1 LNPRATKQ
9 TANEPQAAN
18 MISKN
23 EALTKDQ
30 ANVEGYRQNRGYQP
44 DRQSVTTADSSFPG
58 PIEGVVD
65 LDQTIAPTNA
75 TAFIKGDTRIGKKL
89 SVRAVHTQD
98 AGLVIAVLNPGP
110 SDVLVYGDVTIS
122 FSAMEVHRR
131 GQLVTLTL
139 KEFKTL
145 AYLLKNARRVISRDE
160 LLNEV
165 WGYQCYPCTR
175 TVDNHILR
183 LRKKLEPEPALPKHF
198 RTVHGIGYKFL
209 P

>member
-1 LNPRATKQ
+1 MVSQ
-9 TANEPQAAN
+9 
-18 MISKN
+18 N

-30 ANVEGYRQNRGYQP
+30 ANIEGYRQNRGYQAE
-44 DRQSVTTADSSFPG
+44 RQSATVTDSSFSG
-58 PIEGVVD
+58 PLTEVLEI
-65 LDQTIAPTNA
+65 DQTVAPSDS
-75 TAFIKGDTRIGKKL
+75 TAFLKGETRTRKGIN
-89 SVRAVHTQD
+89 VRAVHRQD
-98 AGLVIAVLNPGP
+98 ARLVIVARNPGP

-131 GQLVTLTL
+131 GQLVALTRQ
-139 KEFKTL
+139 EFRTL

-165 WGYQCYPCTR
+165 WGYRSYPSTR

-183 LRKKLEPEPALPKHF
+183 LRKKLESEPARPKHF
-198 RTVHGIGYKFL
+198 RTVHGMGYKFL